1 MSLLDGELADIIN
14 DALEGADLPFDLTL
28 SRDVPGS
35 TAPPYSQWNP
45 GPPTTQTH
53 ACRGFVDDY
62 RADQRDGTLIQ
73 LNDRKVVILAPS
85 LSVVPVPGDKITA
98 RGIEYTAVTVQADP
112 ALATYTCQARS

>member
-1 MSLLDGELADIIN
+1 MGLLEGELADIIN
-14 DALEGADLPFDLTL
+14 DALESADVPFDLTL

-62 RADQRDGTLIQ
+62 RADQRDGTLIMQ
-73 LNDRKVVILAPS
+73 NDRKVVILAPS
-85 LSVVPVPGDKITA
+85 ISVTPVPGDKVTA
-98 RGIEYTAVTVQADP
+98 RGQEYTVVTVQADP
-112 ALATYTCQARS
+112 ALATYLCQVRQ